1 MIKPNLSSYFRE
13 SRKPIY
19 SFILSVPLF
28 LLYEVG
34 IILIN
39 SEDLPILR
47 NGGDVLIRNF
57 LESFGFLGIYS
68 TGILLILGFLLV
80 LFIQR
85 NTLFKSPYRK
95 DVLPKMVAES
105 FLWSLALYFFMGVFR
120 QVYFSI
126 TVESAWFAQ
135 IVMSLGAGIY
145 EEIIFRLLLITFF
158 VKIIQI
164 IFSWGKNTSLIYAIP
179 LSAVL
184 FSLFHFIG
192 IYADA
197 PNFPLFLIR
206 FFGGCF
212 LGCLYQLRGFGIA
225 AYTHCIY
232 DLIVVIYLTI

>member
-1 MIKPNLSSYFRE
+1 MIKPSLYSYFRE
-13 SRKPIY
+13 SRKPVY

-39 SEDLPILR
+39 SEDLPVLR

-57 LESFGFLGIYS
+57 LESFGFIGIYS

-80 LFIQR
+80 LFLQR
-85 NTLFKSPYRK
+85 NTLFKSAYRK
-95 DVLPKMVAES
+95 ELLPKMVAES
-105 FLWSLALYFFMGVFR
+105 FLWSLILYFFMGIFR
-120 QVYFSI
+120 QVYFTI
-126 TVESAWFAQ
+126 TVGRVWFAQ

-158 VKIIQI
+158 IKIFQI

-179 LSAVL
+179 LSAVF

-192 IYADA
+192 VYADT
-197 PNFPLFLIR
+197 PNLPLFFIR

-212 LGCLYQLRGFGIA
+212 LGCLYQVRGFGIA